1 MAIDTE
7 LKARLDDMQ
16 AQLDKLF
23 QLHGLPTW
31 KRQQK
36 QKRMAGTSWIETDEN
51 GQRALIGN
59 VISFAIPI
67 AVGLALY
74 PEALNAW
81 AARKRA
87 RSQRSLGEVVDFS
100 KNGTRGRGNE
110 VAAAASAC
118 A

>member
-36 QKRMAGTSWIETDEN
+36 QKRMAGTSTRN
-51 GQRALIGN
+51 HQSVQATMR
-59 VISFAIPI
+59 ISDSSDSRIHCSHESRFYKS
-67 AVGLALY
+67 GY
-74 PEALNAW
+74 
-81 AARKRA
+81 
-87 RSQRSLGEVVDFS
+87 
-100 KNGTRGRGNE
+100 
-110 VAAAASAC
+110 
-118 A
+118 